1 MKKEIC
7 IIGGGWYGCH
17 LALFLKKK
25 GFKIT
30 LFEKENDIFLGSS
43 GFNQYRLHIGYHY
56 PRSSE
61 TIIEAKKNFKKFNK
75 IYKKFIFYPKN
86 NIYCIANKESLID
99 FGTYI
104 KILKGHRL
112 NYKIKKFNF
121 LKNIQ
126 GSIVSNEGVLLNKE
140 IIKFFKNNLRNEII
154 YNTKIKSLKK
164 IKEKYNFVID
174 CTNNTFKN
182 NIGRNINYI
191 LTLSHIYKKKTQK
204 DVYPVT
210 IMDGKLASIYPY
222 AGKKHYFT
230 LTHSEYTHIKKF
242 KSFKSL
248 KEFSKKVSKSI
259 IKKNRFLSEKSI
271 SNFYIN
277 FTKHLSYKGFFL
289 SFKIIEEEKSDK
301 RGIVLKRNGN
311 ILSIC
316 SPKIANIFSAQE
328 YISKIIK

>member
-43 GFNQYRLHIGYHY
+43 GFNQYRLHLGYHY

-99 FGTYI
+99 FGTYV

-126 GSIVSNEGVLLNKE
+126 GSIVSNEGVLLNKK
-140 IIKFFKNNLRNEII
+140 IIEFFKNNLRNEII
-154 YNTKIKSLKK
+154 YNTKIKSLKR
-164 IKEKYNFVID
+164 IKEKYNFIID

-182 NIGRNINYI
+182 NIGRNVNYI

-204 DVYPVT
+204 LVYPVT

-222 AGKKHYFT
+222 AGRKHFFT

-242 KSFKSL
+242 KNFKSL
-248 KEFSKKVSKSI
+248 KEFSKKVSKPF

-277 FTKHLSYKGFFL
+277 FTRYFSYKGFFL

-301 RGIVLKRNGN
+301 RGIIIKKNGN

-328 YISKIIK
+328 YVSKIIK

>member
-25 GFKIT
+25 DFKIT

-43 GFNQYRLHIGYHY
+43 GFNQYRLHMGYHY

-61 TIIEAKKNFKKFNK
+61 TIIEAKKNFKKFGK

-112 NYKIKKFNF
+112 NYKIKRFNF

-140 IIKFFKNNLRNEII
+140 IIKFFKNNLRN
-154 YNTKIKSLKK
+154 
-164 IKEKYNFVID
+164 
-174 CTNNTFKN
+174 
-182 NIGRNINYI
+182 
-191 LTLSHIYKKKTQK
+191 
-204 DVYPVT
+204 
-210 IMDGKLASIYPY
+210 
-222 AGKKHYFT
+222 
-230 LTHSEYTHIKKF
+230 
-242 KSFKSL
+242 
-248 KEFSKKVSKSI
+248 
-259 IKKNRFLSEKSI
+259 
-271 SNFYIN
+271 
-277 FTKHLSYKGFFL
+277 
-289 SFKIIEEEKSDK
+289 
-301 RGIVLKRNGN
+301 
-311 ILSIC
+311 
-316 SPKIANIFSAQE
+316 
-328 YISKIIK
+328 